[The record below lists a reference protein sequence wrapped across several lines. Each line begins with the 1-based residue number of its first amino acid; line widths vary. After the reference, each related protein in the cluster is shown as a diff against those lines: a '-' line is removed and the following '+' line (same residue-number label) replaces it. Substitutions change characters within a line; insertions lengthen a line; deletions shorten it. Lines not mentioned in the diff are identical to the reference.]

1 MAGGAAMNGR
11 RWWQIDQIFHPGVL
25 CAHCGLQQRGSAEA
39 EGQPLCHPNDDSY
52 PDCYHLVTVWHEPL
66 GMRKARDDRP

>member
-1 MAGGAAMNGR
+1 MNGR
-11 RWWQIDQIFHPGVL
+11 RWWQIDQIFHPGVI